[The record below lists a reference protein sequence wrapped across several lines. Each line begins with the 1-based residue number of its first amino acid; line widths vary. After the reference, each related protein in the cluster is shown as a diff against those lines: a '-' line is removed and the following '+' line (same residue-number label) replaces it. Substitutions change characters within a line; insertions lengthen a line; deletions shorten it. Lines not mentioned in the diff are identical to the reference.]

1 MKKYYLIYLVLTTL
15 FIGISYKIKDDYFYI
30 PYPNAIEFVLVF
42 ILFLFTFII
51 VLWNNHR
58 KLKIALGA
66 LSIIVLMSVVNLMNY
81 YFEWHPLV
89 HTLPFT
95 SSQSCEVDFEPA
107 KWATAKTSNV
117 GLNETNINQYLKE
130 IENWERLRGLI
141 IIKDDKLI
149 VEKYQG
155 GATKYSALNV
165 HSVTKSITSALVG
178 LAIQKGNIK
187 SENELVMPF
196 FPEYKAQIL
205 DNNPKSKITIADLL
219 TMQGGFTGND
229 GIENVEDVLLKRRV
243 AKENIGKRFNYYT
256 GSNMVL
262 SAIITKTTKM
272 STKKFAEKNLFEPL
286 GIHNA
291 FWRKVDGYY
300 CGGDQTYFTPRDL
313 AKFGN
318 LYLRK
323 GKNNGIQLLDSTWI
337 EKSFMNHALPP
348 KNIKTPACY
357 QEIGYGFSWWLLK
370 YNDEM
375 IYTARGM
382 GGQYIMILPKQNMV
396 VVIVQAWKFNKDL
409 KSENEFLCKLLS
421 LITENIT
428 QKNEH

>member
-1 MKKYYLIYLVLTTL
+1 MKKYCFIYIFLTTL

-30 PYPNAIEFVLVF
+30 PYPNAIEFVLAF
-42 ILFLFTFII
+42 TLLLFTFII
-51 VLWNNHR
+51 ALWKTNR
-58 KLKIALGA
+58 KLKIVFGIF
-66 LSIIVLMSVVNLMNY
+66 SIIVLMFVVNLMTY
-81 YFEWHPLV
+81 YFEWHPLI
-89 HTLPFT
+89 HSLPFT
-95 SSQSCEVDFEPA
+95 KSQSFEVNFEPA
-107 KWATAKTSNV
+107 QWTIAKPSSV
-117 GLNETNINQYLKE
+117 GLNEHNLNQYLNE
-130 IENWERLRGLI
+130 IKAWERLRGLVV
-141 IIKDDKLI
+141 IKDDKLV

-165 HSVTKSITSALVG
+165 HSVTKSITSALIG

-187 SENELVMPF
+187 SENELVTQF
-196 FPEYKAQIL
+196 FPEYREKL
-205 DNNPKSKITIADLL
+205 GRNNPKSEIKIVDLL

-229 GIENVEDVLLKRRV
+229 GTENVEEVFLKRKV
-243 AKENIGKRFNYYT
+243 IKGNIGKHFNYYT

-262 SAIITKTTKM
+262 SAIITKTSKI
-272 STKKFAEKNLFEPL
+272 STKEFAEKNLFEPL
-286 GIHNA
+286 GMHNA

-318 LYLRK
+318 LYLKK
-323 GKNNGIQLLDSTWI
+323 GNINGVQLLDSMWI

-348 KNIKTPACY
+348 KNVKTPDCY

-370 YNDEM
+370 FNNEM

-382 GGQYIMILPKQNMV
+382 GGQYVMIIPKQNIV
-396 VVIVQAWKFNKDL
+396 VVIVQAWKFNKNL

-421 LITENIT
+421 LIIR
-428 QKNEH
+428 K